1 MKNRLVF
8 VGDWDLSM
16 CVLVGGGGAKVTTG
30 GNSFGAIELFCILI
44 TLGDSWI
51 YTWIQ
56 LHRTTHTHTH
66 TQLNA
71 YKNRWK
77 LNKVSSLVWQ
87 PGSVLNQCQLPSMD
101 MVLQL
106 HKMLLLGYGFNVLV
120 FLLNYESII
129 ISK

>member
-1 MKNRLVF
+1 MNGVGMGVNREAGSMKKSFCGDKTILYLDYTGWF
-8 VGDWDLSM
+8 VNLYMDPT
-16 CVLVGGGGAKVTTG
+16 AQ
-30 GNSFGAIELFCILI
+30 N
-44 TLGDSWI
+44 
-51 YTWIQ
+51 
-56 LHRTTHTHTH
+56 HTHTH

-71 YKNRWK
+71 YTNRWK